1 MQICRGLLSRRGR
14 VRPRGQPGG
23 FEVGRYISFLVFFK
37 YIFYFY
43 FSLHSFFCFSFFS
56 SFIHS
61 FPGCGMSLE
70 ATVNISTVHVHV
82 RFEVMTKMEIFV
94 ISIMNNSTPSQGI
107 HLSAS
112 ADKHL

>member
-1 MQICRGLLSRRGR
+1 MALKSGDISRSL
-14 VRPRGQPGG
+14 
-23 FEVGRYISFLVFFK
+23 FFFNIFFIFIFLYIV
-37 YIFYFY
+37 
-43 FSLHSFFCFSFFS
+43 FFCFSFFS